1 MSGGGRR
8 VTTRRDPPRPLRDRI
23 GVILGIALGL
33 IAAGF
38 LVVVALAGGA
48 GGTGILVVVAAG
60 VAFIYFG
67 GRLHGLKGRD

>member
-1 MSGGGRR
+1 
-8 VTTRRDPPRPLRDRI
+8 
-23 GVILGIALGL
+23 VILGIALGL

-67 GRLHGLKGRD
+67 GRLHGLKGRG